1 MYRKRWLEKKLIKLV
16 KTRPVVYIGGAR
28 QTGKTSILKHT
39 FPKIRY
45 ISFDSPTE
53 RIRALEDPKGF
64 LEAVST
70 PVILDEIQYV
80 PELMIY
86 IKMNV
91 DNRRKPGMYIL
102 TGSQQYTLLKGL
114 SESLAGRVG
123 ILNLRPFSTREWMKY
138 NKIGIDKLIEVACKK
153 NKGVPIKEIYKSML
167 TGGYPEILGNASV
180 DLNNWFASY
189 ISTYLER
196 DLRVYLKVG
205 NLRDFERFMR
215 VLAIRAGQLLSYSDL
230 ARDIGI
236 AVSTA
241 KEWVSSLCAGYQVLL
256 MEPYY
261 NNLGKRVIKSPKLYF
276 GDTGLL
282 CSLLGIRSVD
292 ELSRSPYLGNIFEN
306 WILLELMKS
315 DETEINSGNFW
326 YWRTVNNTEV
336 DLIYDNKGRLTP
348 MEIKLSQTFK
358 SNWISGLK
366 SFISN
371 YNKSTNSGIV
381 VNSGEHGKFN
391 SDICF
396 YNVRNWLKK

>member
-1 MYRKRWLEKKLIKLV
+1 MYRKRWLENKLVKLV

-45 ISFDSPTE
+45 VSFDNPTE

-64 LEAVST
+64 LEAIST

-91 DNRRKPGMYIL
+91 DNRRKPGMYML

-123 ILNLRPFSTREWMKY
+123 ILNLRPFSAREWMQY
-138 NKIGIDKLIEVACKK
+138 SKISIDKLNDTACKK
-153 NKGVPIKEIYKSML
+153 NKGASMKVIYKSIL
-167 TGGYPEILGNASV
+167 SGGYPEILGNSSV

-196 DLRVYLKVG
+196 DLRVYLRVG

-230 ARDIGI
+230 ARDVGI

-241 KEWVSSLCAGYQVLL
+241 KEWVSSLVAGYQVLL
-256 MEPYY
+256 LEPYY
-261 NNLGKRVIKSPKLYF
+261 NNLGKRIIKAPKLFF

-282 CSLLGIRSVD
+282 CFLLGIRSVD
-292 ELSRSPYLGNIFEN
+292 ELTRSTYLGNVFEN

-315 DETEINSGNFW
+315 DETEINNGNFW

-348 MEIKLSQTFK
+348 MEIKLSQTFNLK
-358 SNWISGLK
+358 WISGLK
-366 SFISN
+366 SFINN
-371 YNKSTNSGIV
+371 YKKSANNGIV
-381 VNSGEHGKFN
+381 VNSGEYGRFN
-391 SDICF
+391 SDVCF
-396 YNVRNWLKK
+396 YNIRNWLK